1 MTAEQ
6 FVYWLQGYL
15 EIDNP
20 DNIPL
25 NQTKI
30 IKDHLKLVFDKQTPD
45 RTFTPPLAP
54 MPITP
59 YPTWQDPNPF
69 KVTCETSPYTDSGE
83 NPMKQIYCSHA
94 VPQHMTGPK
103 EEDTVGPNSLKV
115 INEEKKKFRGGV
127 KC

>member
-69 KVTCETSPYTDSGE
+69 KVICETSPYTDSGE
-83 NPMKQIYCSHA
+83 NPMIQIYCS
-94 VPQHMTGPK
+94 QW
-103 EEDTVGPNSLKV
+103 
-115 INEEKKKFRGGV
+115 
-127 KC
+127 

>member
-83 NPMKQIYCSHA
+83 NTMERIYCSHA

>member
-45 RTFTPPLAP
+45 RTFTTPLAP

-59 YPTWQDPNPF
+59 YPTWQEPNPF
-69 KVTCETSPYTDSGE
+69 KVICETPPYTDSGE

-94 VPQHMTGPK
+94 VPQHMTGQK
-103 EEDTVGPNSLKV
+103 EEDTVVPTH
-115 INEEKKKFRGGV
+115 
-127 KC
+127 